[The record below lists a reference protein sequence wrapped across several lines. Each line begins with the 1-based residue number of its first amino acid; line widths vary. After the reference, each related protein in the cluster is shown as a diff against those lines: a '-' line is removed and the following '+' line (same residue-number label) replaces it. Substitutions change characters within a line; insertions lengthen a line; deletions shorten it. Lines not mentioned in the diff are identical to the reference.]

1 MTSPL
6 LSTVLLG
13 ASVAL
18 LGFAPLLPALRE
30 LRRGTG
36 RPLHI
41 PGDDE
46 AGAGFFAARMRE
58 RLREEFG
65 DGDPL
70 AKSPLPSGW
79 IAADDA
85 PVEGARGRADV
96 PAPTLIGRRVALAAG
111 CRYLGDV
118 VAREHAHLG
127 RDAVVRAVLVESG
140 DADVAERA
148 TVLRWI
154 DADAIDAGRDARL
167 LGRTTAREHVRLSVG
182 AEFHRIA
189 APTIVF
195 GRELVRVS
203 PVDVRDARLD
213 EVTDGD
219 FIERPDEQGRWVCR
233 GALRVPRGTRVLG
246 HLVVEGALHIEDDC
260 EILGSVKAHRG
271 ARFGDRVHVDGSVF
285 AGPHA
290 VLGEHVTVHGMLSA
304 EATIDCGRGLRVGRP
319 DRPASLLAPVIRV
332 GDGSCVHG
340 AAWASRLGKVV
351 E

>member
-13 ASVAL
+13 AGVAL

-30 LRRGTG
+30 LRRGVG

-41 PGDDE
+41 PGDDD

-70 AKSPLPSGW
+70 TKNPLPSGW
-79 IAADDA
+79 IAASNT
-85 PVEGARGRADV
+85 PIEGAHGRADE
-96 PAPTLIGRRVALAAG
+96 PAATLIGQRVALAPG

-118 VAREHAHLG
+118 VAREYADLG
-127 RDAVVRAVLVESG
+127 HDAVVRAVLVEAG
-140 DADVAERA
+140 DTRIADRA

-154 DADAIDAGRDARL
+154 DAGFIDAGRDARL
-167 LGRTTAREHVRLSVG
+167 LGRTTARERVVLGTG
-182 AEFHRIA
+182 AEFRRIA
-189 APTIVF
+189 APTITF
-195 GRELVRVS
+195 GRELASVA
-203 PVDVRDARLD
+203 PVDIRDARLD

-219 FIERPDEQGRWVCR
+219 FIEHPDEQGRWVCR
-233 GALRVPRGTRVLG
+233 GALRIPRGTRVRG

-271 ARFGDRVHVDGSVF
+271 ARVGDRVHIDGSVF

-304 EATIDCGRGLRVGRP
+304 EATIDCGRGLRVGRLE
-319 DRPASLLAPVIRV
+319 RPASLLAPVIRV
-332 GDGSCVHG
+332 GDGGCVHG